1 MTIRNIPLQPANCCF
16 DPQAKLSEMVEFF
29 LTAQVNH
36 AAVCE
41 GGAFV
46 GMVGINEMLQA
57 LLPTGATLPHGVE
70 DLSFVGDGALTLV
83 RHLHELQERP
93 ATDFLMSNVTP
104 LPEDCPLTEAALLLT
119 RHRFPLPVVGSDGSF
134 KGLLSRRVLLQHIA
148 TLS

>member
-16 DPQAKLSEMVEFF
+16 SPQAKMHEVVAFF
-29 LTAQVNH
+29 LAAQVNH

-41 GGAFV
+41 HGTYV
-46 GMVGINEMLQA
+46 GMVGVNEVLQA
-57 LLPTGATLPHGVE
+57 LLPVGATLPHGVA

-93 ATDFLMSNVTP
+93 AADFLMSDVTP

-119 RHRFPLPVVGSDGSF
+119 RQRFPLPVLGSDGSF
-134 KGLLSRRVLLQHIA
+134 KGLLSRRALLQHIV
-148 TLS
+148 SQS